1 MDIKEFAQQ
10 FLDNVN
16 MTVEM
21 EHKDYDEER
30 LGQQEIVYRYYGFLQ

>member
-21 EHKDYDEER
+21 EDRDYDEE
-30 LGQQEIVYRYYGFLQ
+30 LAI